1 MAYAPHQDPRK
12 ALAAAAHVAALTGP
26 VVPAVIWA
34 ATREGE
40 RFAPREAA
48 KATNAS
54 FVLVLTIALAAI
66 VRMFVPLVGFLGTLA
81 LWVVPVAAAYFSF
94 SALRAALR
102 GEPAQYPYRIKVV
115 KTDD

>member
-1 MAYAPHQDPRK
+1 MAYTPHQEPRK

-26 VVPAVIWA
+26 IVPAAIWA

-54 FVLVLTIALAAI
+54 LVLVLAMGLAAI
-66 VRMFVPLVGFLGTLA
+66 VRMFVPLVGFVGTLA
-81 LWVVPVAAAYFSF
+81 LWVVPVAAVYFSI

-102 GEPAQYPYRIKVV
+102 GEPAQYPYRFKVV